1 MRNLSKVYLVPI
13 SGAIIAMPGLEF
25 SGVSIS
31 YLPCFLA
38 LFLLPR
44 ITQDFP
50 KTIIALFILGFTSL
64 SLEFFFPTSQSFLS
78 GRFRTATNLI
88 NTKFAISVQNENLI
102 LWLKFSIA
110 LLGGVVIATYA
121 YRKSVQSD
129 LVNGFLTGSLISV
142 LYSFFTLKPGEGA
155 FLQSYGLGRTNT
167 TFGMICTFAIGLLFH
182 HKISYSIRTPMLLLF
197 LCGSLVSGSR
207 GAAATAVLSLFFIFI
222 WRQRASK
229 AIWLGWFSLVAL
241 LAIQEFSRSFVGI
254 IGVRALTQNQSTLT
268 SSQLRNLLRSQA
280 ILDWAHDPLGGV
292 GFSVLTQGHNTYLQ
306 TLAAGGILLCLG
318 YVLTDIQS
326 LVLSIRIQSVPGN
339 GYILG
344 LVSCAIF
351 NHFTQNQ
358 IDVPFLYLVLGIILV
373 ETSTQMKR
381 MHRQ

>member
-1 MRNLSKVYLVPI
+1 MRNLSKVYLAPI

-25 SGVSIS
+25 GGFSIS
-31 YLPCFLA
+31 YVPCFLA
-38 LFLLPR
+38 LLMLPR

-50 KTIIALFILGFTSL
+50 KPIIALFTLGFTSL
-64 SLEFFFPTSQSFLS
+64 SLEFFFPTSESFLS
-78 GRFRTATNLI
+78 GRFRTTTNHI

-110 LLGGVVIATYA
+110 LLGGVAIATYA

-129 LVNGFLTGSLISV
+129 LVNGFLTGALISAV
-142 LYSFFTLKPGEGA
+142 YSFFSLKTGEGA

-182 HKISYSIRTPMLLLF
+182 HKITSNIRTPMLLIF
-197 LCGSLVSGSR
+197 LGGSLVSGSR
-207 GAAATAVLSLFFIFI
+207 GAAVTAVVTLCFIFI

-229 AIWLGWFSLVAL
+229 VIWLGWLSLVVL
-241 LAIQEFSRSFVGI
+241 LAIQELNRSFFGI
-254 IGVRALTQNQSTLT
+254 FGVRALTQNQSTQT
-268 SSQLRNLLRSQA
+268 SSQLRSLLRSQA
-280 ILDWAHDPLGGV
+280 ILDWEHDPLGGV

-306 TLAAGGILLCLG
+306 TLAAGGILLFIG
-318 YVLTDIQS
+318 YALTDIQS
-326 LVLSIRIQSVPGN
+326 LALSIRIQTDPGN

-344 LVSCAIF
+344 LTFCAIF

-358 IDVPFLYLVLGIILV
+358 IDIPFLYLVLGIILV
-373 ETSTQMKR
+373 ETRSQMKR
-381 MHRQ
+381 IRR